1 VAPEQGGEARDF
13 EMPNYLYRAS
23 RSAAV
28 FMMAAACISGALA
41 APASEEPRKIQ
52 STRYGD
58 WFYRCTESSAASAD
72 AKPQCEVMQV
82 AQVQQAKTIVNI
94 LTLAIAQTPAG
105 SSRQHKRGDL
115 LLTALVPLNVSL
127 PLGLALSIDNRNR
140 LQMPY
145 RNCNQAGCFAQ
156 RKLDQ
161 KTLKFLGGATAGS
174 AHLQLING
182 QNISLKFSLKGLTKA
197 LAELQKPSRS

>member
-1 VAPEQGGEARDF
+1 
-13 EMPNYLYRAS
+13 MPNYSDLAS
-23 RSAAV
+23 RGAV
-28 FMMAAACISGALA
+28 AYMMAVACLSGAFA
-41 APASEEPRKIQ
+41 APAQQEPRKIQ

-58 WFYRCTESSAASAD
+58 WFYRCTESNRASANV
-72 AKPQCEVMQV
+72 KPQCEVMQI

-105 SSRQHKRGDL
+105 STRKRGDL

-127 PLGLALSIDNRNR
+127 PLGLVLSIDSRNR

-145 RNCNQAGCFAQ
+145 RNCNQAGCWAQ

-161 KTLKFLGGATAGS
+161 KTLKVLEGATAGS